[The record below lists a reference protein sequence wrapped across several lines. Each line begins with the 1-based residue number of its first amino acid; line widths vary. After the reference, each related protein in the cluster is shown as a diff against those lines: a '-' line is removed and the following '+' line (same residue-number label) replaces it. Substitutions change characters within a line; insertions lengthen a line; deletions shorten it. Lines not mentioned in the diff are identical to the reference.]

1 MTYASSPPYR
11 TRHPRAAATV
21 SGKLISLANGDLP
34 GLPAAL
40 TSVEA
45 AYRAQAEA
53 AGVLKARYGG
63 LQVGYKVGATN
74 PAAQARMGLA
84 EPFYGPLFS
93 VNLRSMSPA
102 AVSASKNGYR
112 LRGVEAEFG
121 FLLADGL
128 PARERPYT
136 RDEVAARVAAVYPT
150 IEVCGSRFAEPPPPA
165 ASEAAQ
171 GAPPL
176 ATLVSIADQA
186 SHGCLVRGVRFFKPM
201 EDWLELTRPGFGHLP
216 VHLRVNDALVA
227 TGTGAD
233 VLGDPLTSLVWL
245 ANAVCGSAAPLK
257 AGDTVITGTMTGLTP
272 VKPGDK
278 VVADFVG
285 FGEVAVTI
293 EE

>member
-1 MTYASSPPYR
+1 
-11 TRHPRAAATV
+11 V
-21 SGKLISLANGDLP
+21 
-34 GLPAAL
+34 AL

-53 AGVLKARYGG
+53 AGMLKAKYGG

-74 PAAQARMGLA
+74 AAAQARMGLT
-84 EPFYGPLFS
+84 EPFYGPLFT
-93 VNLRSMSPA
+93 VNLRMSPA
-102 AVSASKNGYR
+102 AVSAGKNGYR
-112 LRGVEAEFG
+112 LRGVEAEYG

-150 IEVCGSRFAEPPPPA
+150 IEVCGSRFAEPPPAAAAGGGA
-165 ASEAAQ
+165 ASS
-171 GAPPL
+171 PPL

-201 EDWLELTRPGFGHLP
+201 EDWVELTKPGFAHLP

-245 ANAVCGSAAPLK
+245 ANAVRGTSAPLK

-272 VKPGDK
+272 VKPGDR